1 MEFRSVPFLIG
12 GVMAETLGSMV
23 DKLTIKEIRGFH
35 LQEMLDS
42 KDNKFSVDQIKEKLK
57 ILESQKKDLIAE
69 IDGFVVLAS
78 QGKIRVT
85 DEKLKIYNAVKDIG
99 NIPQE
104 INIGQAISGLATKNL
119 ELWHLEDEARRK
131 DVDLSYIGEV
141 KRKID
146 LTNQQR
152 NDFMDKIDRIFE
164 KEIQRSAKK

>member
-1 MEFRSVPFLIG
+1 
-12 GVMAETLGSMV
+12 MAETLGSMV

-35 LQEMLDS
+35 LQEMLDN
-42 KDNKFSVDQIKEKLK
+42 KDNKFPAEQIKEKLK
-57 ILESQKKDLIAE
+57 ILESQKKDLIDE

-78 QGKIRVT
+78 KGQIRVT
-85 DEKLKIYNAVKDIG
+85 EEKLKIYNAVKDIG

-131 DVDLSYIGEV
+131 DVELSYIGEV

-152 NDFMDKIDRIFE
+152 NDFIDKIDRIFE
-164 KEIQRSAKK
+164 KEIQKSAKK

>member
-1 MEFRSVPFLIG
+1 
-12 GVMAETLGSMV
+12 MAETLGSMV

-35 LQEMLDS
+35 LREMLDN
-42 KDNKFSVDQIKEKLK
+42 KDNKFPAEQIKEKLK
-57 ILESQKKDLIAE
+57 ILESQKKDLIDE

-78 QGKIRVT
+78 KGQIRVT

-104 INIGQAISGLATKNL
+104 INIGQAIAGLAAKNL

-131 DVDLSYIGEV
+131 DVELSYIGEV

-152 NDFMDKIDRIFE
+152 NDFIDKIDRLFE
-164 KEIQRSAKK
+164 KEIQKSAKK